1 MSKTWVYSLLSF
13 TLALSLGF
21 VNHAKGAERTS
32 VTVNVN
38 GNTIDF
44 PDTQPFVNESGRLM
58 VPVRFLS
65 EQLGYGVVW
74 NETKQSIALNKDQEK
89 LHFRIGQYESEII
102 DSRTYVPLRYAAEA
116 FGAEVQWVDQEKTA
130 IILTQDLIIEPT
142 SPDEEVQEEVPG
154 IPLDTQTGTPDGWKD
169 KADEVIQLA
178 EKFYGVDYE
187 YGAKAGRTDVFDCS
201 SLTQYVFWKNG
212 ITLKRASRPQFLYD
226 GDKVLSRNELRRGDL
241 VFFSTAGTAKKYAK
255 EDYRRNGH
263 VGIVKEVKANGE
275 IIFIHTY
282 QKGIGVTDSI
292 MHANLEKGWWNH
304 HFLYG
309 KRVIADNGSAAEDVS
324 VDKNEIPRYIQ

>member
-1 MSKTWVYSLLSF
+1 MSKTGLYSLLSL
-13 TLALSLGF
+13 TLAFYLGS
-21 VNHAKGAERTS
+21 VNNAEGAERTS
-32 VTVNVN
+32 VAVSVN
-38 GNTIDF
+38 GKTSDF
-44 PDTQPFVNESGRLM
+44 PDARPFVNENGRTI

-74 NETKQSIALNKDQEK
+74 NETKQSITLNKDKEK
-89 LHFRIGQYESEII
+89 LYFRIGQYESEII

-116 FGAEVQWVDQEKTA
+116 FGAEVQWNDKEKKA
-130 IILTQDLIIEPT
+130 IILTENLIIEPT
-142 SPDEEVQEEVPG
+142 SPDEVAQEEGPG
-154 IPLDTQTGTPDGWKD
+154 IPLDTQTGTPAGWQAKV
-169 KADEVIQLA
+169 DEVIHLA

-226 GDKVLSRNELRRGDL
+226 GDKVLSRKELRRGDL

-255 EDYRRNGH
+255 DDYRRNGH

-275 IIFIHTY
+275 IMFIHTY

-309 KRVIADNGSAAEDVS
+309 KRVIADNGSAAEDVT
-324 VDKNEIPRYIQ
+324 VDKNEIQQYIE